1 MNAGNQSPKDS
12 GKNLASNRKASFN
25 FHLLEK
31 FEAGIELLGPEVKSI
46 REGHVSLNESFARV
60 DNGQIY
66 IYGMHV
72 QPYSHSR
79 VDDSNPIR
87 PRRLL
92 LHGSEITKLIG
103 QVAEKGRTLIPVRLY
118 LKRGFIKLEI
128 ALGKGKELL
137 DKRETIKRRT
147 SERETARVIA
157 SHQKRGGRDTR

>member
-1 MNAGNQSPKDS
+1 MKADRPAPKDA
-12 GKNLASNRKASFN
+12 GKTLAGNRKASFN
-25 FHLLEK
+25 FILLDK

-60 DNGQIY
+60 ENVQVF

-72 QPYSHSR
+72 LPYSHSR
-79 VDDSNPIR
+79 VETLDPVR

-92 LHGSEITKLIG
+92 LHRNEITRLIG

-118 LKRGFIKLEI
+118 LKRGFIKMEI
-128 ALGKGKELL
+128 ALGKGKELH

-147 SERETARVIA
+147 SERETAREVA
-157 SHQKRGGRDTR
+157 RVSRR